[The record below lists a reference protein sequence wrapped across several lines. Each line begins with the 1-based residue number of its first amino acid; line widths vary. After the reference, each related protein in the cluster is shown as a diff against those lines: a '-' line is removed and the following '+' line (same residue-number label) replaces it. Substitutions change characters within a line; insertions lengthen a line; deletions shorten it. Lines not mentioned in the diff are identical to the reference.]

1 MTALTSML
9 QKGERV
15 ELYLR
20 RLFESFGY
28 KKYRMSKFENY
39 DLYAENK
46 SFLKNESIITFHDLS
61 GKLMAL
67 KPDVTLSI
75 VKNAKGASAEK
86 YYYVDKVFRLQSQN
100 REYREIA
107 QMGLEYIGL
116 IGLFETAEVVSL
128 ALESLSAI
136 ERDYVLEFSHMG
148 FVEGL
153 LAGEGVTGELRE
165 QVLTALSQKNVDEIT
180 LLCSRAG
187 LSSEQVERVAALATL
202 GGSYAETLAKARGIS
217 RTLETKAA
225 LSELGVLF
233 ELLDELKLSSNLRL
247 DFSITNSV
255 DYYNG
260 LIFNGY
266 VEGLPRAVL
275 SGGRYDNLLRR
286 FGRST
291 SAIGFA
297 LYLDEV
303 ERALREPKDYDVDYL
318 ILHEEGEDS
327 AGLFRACRKLIDQGY
342 TVTALR
348 KRPEGLRCKKICRF
362 QDGVLKEET
371 VC

>member
-107 QMGLEYIGL
+107 QMGLEYIGP

-153 LAGEGVTGELRE
+153 LAGEG
-165 QVLTALSQKNVDEIT
+165 LS
-180 LLCSRAG
+180 
-187 LSSEQVERVAALATL
+187 
-202 GGSYAETLAKARGIS
+202 
-217 RTLETKAA
+217 
-225 LSELGVLF
+225 
-233 ELLDELKLSSNLRL
+233 
-247 DFSITNSV
+247 
-255 DYYNG
+255 
-260 LIFNGY
+260 LIH
-266 VEGLPRAVL
+266 
-275 SGGRYDNLLRR
+275 
-286 FGRST
+286 
-291 SAIGFA
+291 I
-297 LYLDEV
+297 
-303 ERALREPKDYDVDYL
+303 
-318 ILHEEGEDS
+318 
-327 AGLFRACRKLIDQGY
+327 
-342 TVTALR
+342 
-348 KRPEGLRCKKICRF
+348 
-362 QDGVLKEET
+362 
-371 VC
+371 